1 MESMDLVVESL
12 VGMFEGFLMHLPQFV
27 IGGAVLL
34 IAWLIAR
41 AVDRII
47 IRVGRETTE
56 HRSLRVFFRKL
67 TSFLIWSLAIVI
79 SAMIIFPSIQPGDLL
94 TGLGLSSVA
103 IGFAFKDI
111 FENFIAGMLILLR
124 EPFQLNDF
132 IECEG
137 YEGWV
142 EEITIRD
149 TRIRQTDGQPV
160 IVPNA
165 MLFKNPVKV
174 RTDQDLRRT
183 TIVCGIAYGE
193 DIGRAREVMLDAVQ
207 SVDSVICDEPV
218 QVFAQ
223 AFGSSSIDF
232 ELTWW
237 TASGPLG
244 IRESRDEVIEAVKSA
259 LDKKGIEIPFPYRT
273 LTFAE
278 PLSLSG
284 NTDQS

>member
-1 MESMDLVVESL
+1 MM
-12 VGMFEGFLMHLPQFV
+12 EGFLTRLPQLF
-27 IGGAVLL
+27 IGAVVL
-34 IAWLIAR
+34 IVAWLIAKT
-41 AVDRII
+41 VDRFI
-47 IRVGRETTE
+47 IRIGREATD
-56 HRSLRVFFRKL
+56 HRSLQVFFRKL
-67 TSFLIWSLAIVI
+67 ASFLIWALAIVI

-94 TGLGLSSVA
+94 TGLGLGSVA

-124 EPFQLNDF
+124 EPFQLGDF

-149 TRIRQTDGQPV
+149 SRIRQTDGQPV

-174 RTDQDLRRT
+174 RTDKDLRRT

-193 DIGRAREVMLDAVQ
+193 DVESARDAMSDAVH
-207 SVDSVICDEPV
+207 SVDSVKSDEPV

-223 AFGSSSIDF
+223 AFGPSSIDF

-237 TASGPLG
+237 TTSAPLG
-244 IRESRDEVIEAVKSA
+244 IRQSRDAVIEAVKKA
-259 LDKKGIEIPFPYRT
+259 LDDKGIEIPFPYRT

-278 PLSLSG
+278 PLPLIQTPD
-284 NTDQS
+284 NPD